1 MIVSDPA
8 ARLWWTSAVA
18 LLASLLHWTHLTPWV
33 PVLLCV
39 CLAWRLAVVTLDW
52 KLPRP
57 LWRRLLALAAFLGV
71 LFQYRTFNGVEAG
84 SALLTVMIALK
95 VLETNSRR
103 DQLVLIITAYFL
115 LFAGFLI
122 SQSVLAIAY
131 LFAVVWI
138 TTIGLLQLSR
148 RGALLPVAQT
158 TRMSGQLLIQA
169 LPIMLVMFVFFP
181 RLPGPL
187 WALPSQSS
195 SANTGLSNSMS
206 PGDITDL
213 GLSDAVAFRVTF
225 EGRPPPPDR
234 LYWRGPV
241 LTHFNGRTWSQPRGP
256 GRFGLRRTLQY
267 QGEPVNYRMKL
278 EPHGQNWLLAL
289 DMPASWPDRQGII
302 MDERYQ
308 LKRIQPIRNRVD
320 LAMTSYPEF
329 TAAESLS
336 QYQLELY
343 TAMPPDRNPRTQALA
358 QSWRGESGNNVE
370 FITRALNY
378 FRSQPFFYTLTPP
391 AAETVHTADEFLF
404 EDREGFCEHYAS
416 AFSILMRA
424 AGIPARVVTGYQ
436 GGELNPLGEYY
447 IIRQSD
453 AHAWVEVWLGA
464 QGWVRVDPTAA
475 VAPLR
480 IQLGLDGSMGLGEPV
495 PGRMLQRFPLL
506 AQAILIWDA
515 ANAYWSEWVLGYDTQ
530 LQLDL
535 MEWLGFDNARWGTL
549 LALLGAATLGLLA
562 ILTIYLAWRFR
573 PRPQDPASRCYQTAC
588 SKLAR
593 VALLRSPDE
602 GPTDFAQRVA
612 VAKPEIAEA
621 VSEITRLYVKGRYEG
636 GLAQTEIEQLRQRV
650 NRFKPESAQ
659 AA

>member
-1 MIVSDPA
+1 MSEQA

-18 LLASLLHWTHLTPWV
+18 LLASLLHWSHLTPWV
-33 PVLLCV
+33 PALLCV
-39 CLAWRLAVVTLDW
+39 CLAWRLAAVTFGW
-52 KLPRP
+52 PLPRP
-57 LWRRLLALAAFLGV
+57 LWRRLFALGAFLGV

-115 LFAGFLI
+115 LFAGFLV
-122 SQSVLAIAY
+122 SQSVFAIAF

-138 TTIGLLQLSR
+138 TTVGLLQLSR
-148 RGALLPVAQT
+148 RGPLLPIKRTVHMA
-158 TRMSGQLLIQA
+158 GQLLAQA
-169 LPIMLVMFVFFP
+169 LPIMLVMFLFFP
-181 RLPGPL
+181 RLPEPL

-195 SANTGLSNSMS
+195 SANSGLSNSMS

-213 GLSDAVAFRVTF
+213 GLSDAVAFRVYF
-225 EGRPPPPDR
+225 EGNPPPPDR

-267 QGEPVNYRMKL
+267 AGEPVNYRIKL
-278 EPHGQNWLLAL
+278 EPHGQNWLLGL
-289 DMPASWPDRQGII
+289 DMPSRWPETEGII

-308 LKRIQPIRNRVD
+308 LKRIQPVSSRLD
-320 LAMTSYPEF
+320 LPMTSYTEF

-336 QYQLELY
+336 AYQKDLY
-343 TAMPPDRNPRTQALA
+343 TALPADRNPRTQALA
-358 QSWRGESGNNVE
+358 RDWRAEGGDDVA
-370 FITRALNY
+370 FIARALNY
-378 FRSQPFFYTLTPP
+378 FRSEQFFYTLTPP
-391 AAETVHTADEFLF
+391 AADTIHSADEFLF

-416 AFSILMRA
+416 AFSILMRS

-453 AHAWVEVWLGA
+453 AHAWVEVWLGE

-495 PGRMLQRFPLL
+495 PGRMLQRFPLVVK
-506 AQAILIWDA
+506 AILLWDA

-535 MEWLGFDNARWGTL
+535 MEWLGFDNPRWGTL
-549 LALLGAATLGLLA
+549 LAVLGAATVALLVL
-562 ILTIYLAWRFR
+562 LTAYLAWRFR
-573 PRPQDPASRCYQTAC
+573 PRPTDPASRCYQTAC
-588 SKLAR
+588 RRLAKISLHR
-593 VALLRSPDE
+593 APEE
-602 GPTDFAQRVA
+602 GPTDFAHRVA
-612 VAKPEIAEA
+612 LFQPEVAKA
-621 VSEITRLYVKGRYEG
+621 VNEITRLYVKDRYEG
-636 GLAQTEIEQLRQRV
+636 GLADEEMNRLRTQVEQFR
-650 NRFKPESAQ
+650 PESAR